1 MKLLKKESCYYYLS
15 TVNQSTKKIYSFDL
29 DSTLIKTKS
38 GAKFPKDAN
47 DWIFMY
53 PTTKEILIK
62 LNKDY
67 HLVIMSNQKG
77 FKTQNQIN
85 EFNKKIND
93 IFDSLGFEMSI
104 FIATQD
110 DIYRKPHTGMYK
122 LLLELLKTKDD
133 DVEELYYCGDAAGRQ
148 YKNKE
153 KDFSISDYYFAFNID
168 AVFELPEK
176 VFKQDD
182 LKGKI
187 IDSYDTI
194 KLKKYITKEKLD
206 IKQELKEV
214 VLLVGLPA
222 CGKST
227 ISNNYYSTYKK
238 VSLDNTRNK
247 KKMMEIYNEYI
258 LHGYQIVVDNTNYN
272 KTQRKEFIE
281 IAKKKGYKI
290 KIIYLDIPF
299 EICNHFNNY
308 RVEKGEKEKINIITY
323 RTMIKNFEEPTYTEG
338 EIIRLNKIYNF
349 VDKNIYNYKFT

>member
-1 MKLLKKESCYYYLS
+1 MKFLNRDSCYYYLS
-15 TVNQSTKKIYSFDL
+15 KANRSSKPKIYCFDL

-47 DWIFMY
+47 DWVFMY
-53 PTTKEILIK
+53 PRTKEILTK

-93 IFDSLGFEMSI
+93 IFNDLGFEMSI
-104 FIATQD
+104 FIATED

-122 LLLELLKTKDD
+122 LLLELLKENDD
-133 DVEELYYCGDAAGRQ
+133 NIDDLYYCGDAAGRL
-148 YKNKE
+148 YKDGS

-168 AVFELPEK
+168 AIFELPEN
-176 VFKQDD
+176 VFKQET
-182 LKGKI
+182 KGKI
-187 IDSYDTI
+187 IDTYDTFN
-194 KLKKYITKEKLD
+194 LKKFITKEKLD
-206 IKQELKEV
+206 IKQVEKEV

-227 ISNNYYSTYKK
+227 IVNKYYSKYKQ
-238 VSLDNTRNK
+238 VSLDITRNK
-247 KKMMEIYNEYI
+247 KKMMELYNEYI

-272 KTQRKEFIE
+272 KSQRKEFIE
-281 IAKKKGYKI
+281 VAKKKGYKI
-290 KIIYLDIPF
+290 KIIYIDIPF

-308 RVEKGEKEKINIITY
+308 RVEKGEKDKISIITY
-323 RTMIKNFEEPTYTEG
+323 RTMLKNFEEPTYQEG
-338 EIIRLNKIYNF
+338 EIVRLNKIYDFN
-349 VDKNIYNYKFT
+349 DKNIYNYKFS